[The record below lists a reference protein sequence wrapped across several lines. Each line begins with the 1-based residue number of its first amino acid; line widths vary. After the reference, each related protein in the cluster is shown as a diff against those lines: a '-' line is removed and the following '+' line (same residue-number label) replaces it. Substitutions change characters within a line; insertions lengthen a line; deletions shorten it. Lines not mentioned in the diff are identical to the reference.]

1 VNTLAKHTK
10 ANRDF
15 FAPGQSPSK
24 STWLDWID
32 REVVQGVI
40 IDNKPWVD
48 LNWFAANKVMAAPEV
63 NSDYDQALELLTG

>member
-1 VNTLAKHTK
+1 MNTLAKHTK

-15 FAPGQSPSK
+15 FATGQAPARA
-24 STWLDWID
+24 TWIDWIK
-32 REVVQGVI
+32 RGVVQGAV
-40 IDNKPWVD
+40 IDNMPFVD